1 MMIHI
6 GSSGSKFNS
15 HIECDKQCHKCRGSS
30 KCSGSSGS
38 SGSTNTNVDPCSI
51 SNKDDEDIIEIHLS
65 FHPENEYNL
74 AGVLNWDE
82 DDDDQL
88 PPLTKNNDEGA
99 HQTNQPMSELNDHEL
114 RLLLEDWDEEEDY
127 LTTNDQPST
136 WIGIN

>member
-1 MMIHI
+1 MCHTTT
-6 GSSGSKFNS
+6 SAWNLSFN
-15 HIECDKQCHKCRGSS
+15 I
-30 KCSGSSGS
+30 
-38 SGSTNTNVDPCSI
+38 DPCSI
-51 SNKDDEDIIEIHLS
+51 SNKDDDDIIEIHLS

-82 DDDDQL
+82 DDDNRL
-88 PPLTKNNDEGA
+88 PPLTKNNDDDT

-127 LTTNDQPST
+127 LTTNDQPPT